1 MQESFQIILHLREQ
15 PMTLTQRKT
24 AGQLHQKAKSDTTNY
39 NLLEL
44 GHAVV
49 DTIPEKLRECREH
62 YNKIFDEDEY
72 CIVRQGALDPL
83 IRTVKRYKYYGWL
96 YLPSP
101 RPDQTVFLYN
111 KASDTFVKRLW
122 SLPSAAR
129 MAQLASTSTVV
140 PKEYKDMQAWS
151 VAFFKGTFWEYIRF
165 QHDIDML
172 SESEYLAKHRNELL
186 KAGCKLPT
194 TDVSEPFDF
203 SKIEVKNVMDSGDP
217 TFDKKSV

>member
-1 MQESFQIILHLREQ
+1 
-15 PMTLTQRKT
+15 MTTIERKT
-24 AGQLHQKAKSDTTNY
+24 AGQLHQSAKKDKTDY

-44 GHAVV
+44 GHAVIDGV
-49 DTIPEKLRECREH
+49 LEKLRECREH

-83 IRTVKRYKYYGWL
+83 INTVKRYKYYGWL

-111 KASDTFVKRLW
+111 KATDTFTKRLW

-129 MAQLASTSTVV
+129 MAQLASTSTIV
-140 PKEYKDMQAWS
+140 PKEYKEMQAWS
-151 VAFFKGTFWEYIRF
+151 VAFFKGTFWEFIRY
-165 QHDIDML
+165 QHDIKNL
-172 SESEYLAKHRNELL
+172 SESEYLNAHRDELL

-194 TDVSEPFDF
+194 SNASEAFDF
-203 SKIEVKNVMDSGDP
+203 SKIEGKNFMDTPD
-217 TFDKKSV
+217 TIIQ